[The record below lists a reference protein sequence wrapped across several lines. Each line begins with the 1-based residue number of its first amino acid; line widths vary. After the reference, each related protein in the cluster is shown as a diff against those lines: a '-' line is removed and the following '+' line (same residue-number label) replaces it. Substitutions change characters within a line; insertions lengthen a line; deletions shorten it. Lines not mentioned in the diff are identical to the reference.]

1 MSNYTIALSG
11 LQNTAAAIDTV
22 SNNIANANTVG
33 YKSGEYVFA
42 DQFIQAVNATDRA
55 RVGMGSAS
63 LGVRRPMTQGTV
75 LNSSNALDLAINGK
89 GMFRLLQSSGTAD
102 QVDPAAVYYTRNGQF
117 GLDNEGY
124 LVNENGMYLTGYQPS
139 LDGQSIT
146 DDYIKNHGLLR
157 MPPANMPGQVTS
169 SSTISAILDS
179 TDQAFTESTVEFD
192 PAQATYNNKTTQ
204 TVFDVDGNTRT
215 LEVFYRRIGDTVLD
229 ITATA
234 DGYQY
239 DPGEAAKPQTASR
252 EPLVTL
258 SNNLILRMNT
268 APIEEGVSTAATLI
282 TTLPPVINLSNA
294 ATDAVAGHRI
304 YVNGVDTG
312 RAVGTLSPD
321 KKTVTVAGATDGL
334 AVPKGAYIT
343 FYPAYVEGPVT
354 RAAGTATDTLEL
366 HLTVGSLSNSVVGY
380 RVFVDGQDT
389 GANVES
395 VDTTA
400 RDVQL
405 SRAITYASGDSVEFR
420 PVHNMTLI
428 TLDGTEINTNGVSNK
443 AGDGQILTSNLSRVE
458 VYASLDGK
466 FFDRDPD
473 RTADLDL
480 TASGNAVLGY
490 KPISRLEFVGGRNIA
505 ALSTDPLSGNPKFR
519 TITSLT
525 SKIINEQA
533 GGDSTLVFDLDLTDS
548 SLQAGSFQITRSN
561 QDGEPM
567 VRLSSVS
574 VDDQGRI
581 AGIYGTG
588 KQHFVGQLALVHF
601 DNFEGL
607 IPVGNNAFAAS
618 LDSGT
623 EDSARG
629 VLVGRAGTGIM
640 GDIRAKA
647 LESSNVDMAS
657 ELVRL
662 MVLQRSYS
670 ASSQTMRAYDQALR
684 DVIQMV
690 S

>member
-55 RVGMGSAS
+55 RAGMGATT

-75 LNSSNALDLAINGK
+75 LNSTNALDLAINGK
-89 GMFRLLQSSGTAD
+89 GMFRLLQSSGTAS

-157 MPPANMPGQVTS
+157 MPPANMPGRVTS
-169 SSTISAILDS
+169 TSTISAILDS
-179 TDQAFTESTVEFD
+179 TANAFTESTVEFD
-192 PAQATYNNKTTQ
+192 PAQASYNNKTTQ

-215 LEVFYRRIGDTVLD
+215 LEVFYRRISDTVLD

-258 SNNLILRMNT
+258 SKNLILRMNT
-268 APIEEGVSTAATLI
+268 APTEEGVSTAATPV
-282 TTLPPVINLSNA
+282 TDSPPIISLSNA
-294 ATDAVAGHRI
+294 ASGAVVGQRI

-312 RAVGTLSPD
+312 RAVGSISGD
-321 KKTVTVAGATDGL
+321 QKQITVAGLDGL

-343 FYPAYVEGPVT
+343 FYPPYVAGPAT
-354 RAAGTATDTLEL
+354 RAAETTATQTLKL
-366 HLTVGSLSNSVVGY
+366 HLTVGNLSNAVEGY
-380 RVFVDGQDT
+380 RVFINGDDT

-400 RDVQL
+400 RNVQM
-405 SRAITYASGDSVEFR
+405 SRAITYGSGDTVEFR

-428 TLDGTEINTNGVSNK
+428 NMDGTEINTNGVSNK

-480 TASGNAVLGY
+480 TPSGNAVLGY

-525 SKIINEQA
+525 SKITNEQA
-533 GGDSTLVFDLDLTDS
+533 GGDSTLVFNLDLTDS
-548 SLQAGSFQITRSN
+548 SLQAGSFQVTRSN

-588 KQHFVGQLALVHF
+588 KQHFVGQLALVNF
-601 DNFEGL
+601 DNAEGL

-618 LDSGT
+618 LESGT
-623 EDSARG
+623 EDSASG

-670 ASSQTMRAYDQALR
+670 ASSQSMRAYDQALR

>member
-55 RVGMGSAS
+55 RAGMGATT

-75 LNSSNALDLAINGK
+75 LNSTNALDLAINGK
-89 GMFRLLQSSGTAD
+89 GMFRLLQSSGTAA

-117 GLDNEGY
+117 GMDNEGY

-157 MPPANMPGQVTS
+157 MPPANMPGAKTS
-169 SSTISAILDS
+169 NSTISAILDS
-179 TDQAFTESTVEFD
+179 TAQAFGENTVEFD
-192 PAQATYNNKTTQ
+192 PGQATYNNKTTQ
-204 TVFDVDGNTRT
+204 TVYDIDGNTRT
-215 LEVFYRRIGDTVLD
+215 LEVYYRRIDEGILD
-229 ITATA
+229 IQATTS
-234 DGYQY
+234 GYVY
-239 DPGEAAKPQTASR
+239 YAGDAAVPQTASKD
-252 EPLVTL
+252 PMVTL
-258 SNNLILRMNT
+258 SKDLVLSMNT
-268 APIEEGVSTAATLI
+268 VPKAQSTAKEAVDSSATILLD
-282 TTLPPVINLSNA
+282 TAMTSA
-294 ATDAVAGHRI
+294 AEGQRI

-312 RAVGTLSPD
+312 ASIAVGGVSADSKTLTATSPL
-321 KKTVTVAGATDGL
+321 KI
-334 AVPKGAYIT
+334 PKGANISLYAKYIAGPNT
-343 FYPAYVEGPVT
+343 IAPPAAAPTKTLKLAGISDAAVEGYRVYINGDDSG
-354 RAAGTATDTLEL
+354 ANVDLGHGTATITLDRE
-366 HLTVGSLSNSVVGY
+366 V
-380 RVFVDGQDT
+380 
-389 GANVES
+389 
-395 VDTTA
+395 
-400 RDVQL
+400 
-405 SRAITYASGDSVEFR
+405 TYAAGDTIEFR
-420 PVHNMTLI
+420 PVHNMTLY
-428 TLDGTEINTNGVSNK
+428 TLDGTQINLNGTSNK
-443 AGDGQILTSNLSRVE
+443 AGLDQKLTSNLSRVE

-466 FFDRDPD
+466 FFNHDQVSDH
-473 RTADLDL
+473 T
-480 TASGNAVLGY
+480 GNHDIQQAGSPVMGY

-505 ALSTDPLSGNPKFR
+505 ALSLDPLSGNPKFR
-519 TITSLT
+519 TITNLSAKVT
-525 SKIINEQA
+525 NVAE
-533 GGDSTLVFDLDLTDS
+533 GVSTLVFNLDLTAS
-548 SLQAGSFQITRSN
+548 SLQAGSFQVTRSN

-588 KQHFVGQLALVHF
+588 KQHFVGQLALVNF
-601 DNFEGL
+601 DNAEGL

-623 EDSARG
+623 EDSASG

-670 ASSQTMRAYDQALR
+670 ASSQSMRAYDQALR